1 MKDAFLVIDVVNSF
15 RHEDGGSL
23 LASFRYRLAG
33 MTDALAAARA
43 DELPVIY
50 VNDAHND
57 WRGNAPRFIRQAID
71 AGKGADVVEAL
82 APRVDERFVFKP
94 RYSAFD
100 HTPVELILEA
110 DRIERVLLA
119 GAATEGCIVQ
129 TAIDARELGYKA
141 TILAP
146 ACATADEELERI
158 ALAYAAEVGGIRIA
172 ASLED
177 AFGSR
182 TGR

>member
-1 MKDAFLVIDVVNSF
+1 VRDALLVIDVVNSF

-23 LASFRYRLAG
+23 LASFRSRLAG

-43 DELPVIY
+43 EDLPVIY

-57 WRGNAPRFIRQAID
+57 WRGDAPRFVKQAID
-71 AGKGADVVEAL
+71 AGRGGDVVESL

-100 HTPVELILEA
+100 HTPLELILQA
-110 DRIERVLLA
+110 DRVERVLLT

-129 TAIDARELGYKA
+129 TAIDARELGHKA

-146 ACATADEELERI
+146 ACATADEDLERI

-172 ASLED
+172 ARLDD